1 MLTLWNVRFQ
11 TAVLDKIKIIF
22 FRHHRGDE
30 AYFGSDRFEI
40 MAHRLGAK
48 WEGPIPDEDSLQEIE
63 MPPAPD
69 QKGLWAK

>member
-1 MLTLWNVRFQ
+1 MIRQISKL
-11 TAVLDKIKIIF
+11 IIIH

-69 QKGLWAK
+69 QKGL